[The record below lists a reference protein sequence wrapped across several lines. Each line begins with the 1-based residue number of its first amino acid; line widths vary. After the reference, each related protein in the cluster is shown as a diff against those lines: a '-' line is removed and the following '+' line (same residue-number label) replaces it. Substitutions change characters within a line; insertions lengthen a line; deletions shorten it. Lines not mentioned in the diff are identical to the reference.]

1 MLREKR
7 FLTTDTGKP
16 RPTPLG
22 EEGATKGNQNNERI
36 LQPKRLHRPV
46 DEHQGAEAYEDGL
59 RPRSKWGKADIL
71 QLIGEHYPDFYDK
84 FKGFTAEELR
94 WIFVKYEEWHHTGK
108 FAQKTDFYKFDTQ
121 LEREELESARH
132 APKERKPRAP
142 KEPTIYKIVR
152 CTWQEW
158 QKGRGRWHKVTEEA
172 FGIWETS
179 KKTKK
184 GASKAFQKV
193 VDKYEANYKKGLKR
207 AK

>member
-1 MLREKR
+1 MSVSY
-7 FLTTDTGKP
+7 
-16 RPTPLG
+16 
-22 EEGATKGNQNNERI
+22 NQNGYIGQSMSIRA
-36 LQPKRLHRPV
+36 
-46 DEHQGAEAYEDGL
+46 AEAYEDGL

-71 QLIGEHYPDFYDK
+71 QLIGEHYPDFIDK

-94 WIFVKYEEWHHTGK
+94 WMFLKYEEWHHTGK

-179 KKTKK
+179 KKTIGFGYRGEKRVDGLNITELASYKTKK

-207 AK
+207 VK